1 MIKQFVD
8 LIKCGNC
15 IITLIALTLTII
27 EWKTNQL
34 PFIILRLHN
43 DIACGFVKRVYIC
56 NTNSTSSKFRTLMSG
71 ISSYQQQKKPSH
83 I

>member
-15 IITLIALTLTII
+15 IITLTITII